1 MCEAE
6 PKRMEEVWNA
16 SCRHG
21 FCADCMLARL
31 SQRERK
37 CMYCRAT
44 ITQVVDGSGKVFQ
57 HYDWVRWWK
66 VRSRVMVS
74 V

>member
-1 MCEAE
+1 
-6 PKRMEEVWNA
+6 
-16 SCRHG
+16 
-21 FCADCMLARL
+21 MLARL

-37 CMYCRAT
+37 CMYCRVT
-44 ITQVVDGSGKVFQ
+44 ITQVVDGSGEVFQ

-66 VRSRVMVS
+66 AQSHVIVS